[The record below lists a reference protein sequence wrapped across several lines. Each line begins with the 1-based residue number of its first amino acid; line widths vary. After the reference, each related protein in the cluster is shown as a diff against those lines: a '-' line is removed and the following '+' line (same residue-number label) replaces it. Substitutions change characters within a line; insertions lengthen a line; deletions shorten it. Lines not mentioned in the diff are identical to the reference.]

1 MNKSIKI
8 LIKWAVALLLA
19 AFLFYFLYKKIN
31 SQENFETTWQLI
43 KQAPFGPGAWKF
55 WITIAFV
62 CINWGIEA
70 RKWQLLIT
78 KVQPM
83 NFFTALKSVL
93 CGVTLTFFTPNR
105 IGEYGGRVLFVKEGH
120 RLEAVSLSIAGS
132 IAQLIITLWL
142 GCAGLLYLLLN
153 SGESIS
159 LMGISFFWLKILLYG
174 SVFTTI
180 GITLFYFRMGWLIK
194 LIDKLPYSA
203 KFSKH
208 IVVLESFDA
217 NILLRL
223 LSLSF
228 FRYIIFV
235 LQYIFMLQLMM
246 VEQNWWQSFWL
257 LTVMFLLLAII
268 PSFAVAELGIRG
280 TVATTL
286 FSYTGNAIGVLT
298 VTFGIWFINLFLPA
312 LIGSLLILGIKISK
326 DK

>member
-8 LIKWAVALLLA
+8 LIKWVIAILLA

-31 SQENFETTWQLI
+31 SQENFHATWLQI
-43 KQAPFGPGAWKF
+43 KQAPYGAGAWKF
-55 WITIAFV
+55 WFTVVFV
-62 CINWGIEA
+62 FFNWGIEA

-105 IGEYGGRVLFVKEGH
+105 IGEYGGRVLFVKEDH
-120 RLEAVSLSIAGS
+120 RLEAVSLSIAGG
-132 IAQLIITLWL
+132 IAQLIITLLL
-142 GCAGLLYLLLN
+142 GCAGLFYLVLTAN
-153 SGESIS
+153 ESIS
-159 LMGISFFWLKILLYG
+159 LMGISFFWLKIFLYG
-174 SVFTTI
+174 AVFITI
-180 GITLFYFRMGWLIK
+180 CLTLFYFRMGWLIK
-194 LIDKLPYSA
+194 LIEKLPYAA

-208 IVVLESFDA
+208 ILVLESFDA
-217 NILLRL
+217 KILLRL

-257 LTVMFLLLAII
+257 LTVMFLLLAVI

-286 FSYTGNAIGVLT
+286 FAYAGNSLGVLT
-298 VTFGIWFINLFLPA
+298 VTFGVWFINLFIPA
-312 LIGSLLILGIKISK
+312 LAGSLLILGIKISK